1 MKVKNI
7 FKQFEYIAEKQFGR
21 VRQNK
26 SSVSF
31 DSTDSFF
38 VCLHTRTDHFSYFME
53 SKFHFTVNPQ
63 SNLLKFQQLID
74 SINEAISKNLLQVGD
89 MLPSVNQICKESA
102 LSRDTVFKAY
112 AELKNRGVIESVPN
126 RGYFIAKAVTKVFLF
141 LDTFKAYKEVLYGSF
156 LENLPDNIAV
166 DLHFHHY
173 NIDDFEKI
181 IKESIGKYT
190 KYIIMNFDHERVPE
204 ITKQI
209 PASKLLVIDW
219 DVNAQSGT
227 STINQ
232 DFGQSLYDS
241 LESGL
246 DLIRK
251 YEKFVYLYPSFTY
264 HPKVSINFFEKFC
277 SDYKISHN
285 TLYDF
290 KKFDLQKGE
299 LYLLVSDRTL
309 AKFLDQCHQKNLVLG
324 QDVGVISYNETPMK
338 KYVKDGI
345 TVISTDFELMG
356 KKIAEF
362 VTTGEKVNMVI
373 PTKLTIRKSL

>member
-1 MKVKNI
+1 
-7 FKQFEYIAEKQFGR
+7 
-21 VRQNK
+21 
-26 SSVSF
+26 
-31 DSTDSFF
+31 
-38 VCLHTRTDHFSYFME
+38 ME
-53 SKFHFTVNPQ
+53 SKFHFTISPQ

-74 SINEAISKNLLQVGD
+74 SVNEAVSRNLLQVGD
-89 MLPSVNQICKESA
+89 MLPSVNQLCKQSS

-126 RGYFIAKAVTKVFLF
+126 RGYFVSKAVTKVFLF

-156 LENLPDNIAV
+156 LDNLPESIAV

-181 IKESIGKYT
+181 IKESLGKYT

-204 ITKQI
+204 ITSQI

-219 DVNAQSGT
+219 NVNTQEGT
-227 STINQ
+227 SFIIQ
-232 DFGQSLYDS
+232 DFGQALYDS
-241 LESGL
+241 LASGL

-251 YEKFVYLYPSFTY
+251 YDRFVYLYPSFTY
-264 HPKVSINFFEKFC
+264 HPKISITYFEKFC
-277 SDYKISHN
+277 SDYQITYK

-309 AKFLDQCHQKNLVLG
+309 ARFLDQCQQKNLVPG

-338 KYVKDGI
+338 KYVKEGI

-362 VTTGEKVNMVI
+362 VSTGEKTNLVI
-373 PTKLTIRKSL
+373 PTKLTVRKSI

>member
-1 MKVKNI
+1 
-7 FKQFEYIAEKQFGR
+7 
-21 VRQNK
+21 
-26 SSVSF
+26 
-31 DSTDSFF
+31 
-38 VCLHTRTDHFSYFME
+38 ME
-53 SKFHFTVNPQ
+53 SKFHFAVNPQ

-74 SINEAISKNLLQVGD
+74 AINEAISRNLLQIGD
-89 MLPSVNQICKESA
+89 TLPSVNQLCKESS

-126 RGYFIAKAVTKVFLF
+126 RCYFVAKAVTKVFLF

-156 LENLPDNIAV
+156 LDNLPETIAV

-181 IKESIGKYT
+181 IKESLGKYT
-190 KYIIMNFDHERVPE
+190 KYIIMNFDHKRVPE
-204 ITKQI
+204 ITRQI
-209 PASKLLVIDW
+209 PANKLLVIDW
-219 DVNAQSGT
+219 KIHELEGS
-227 STINQ
+227 SSISQ

-241 LESGL
+241 LASGI

-251 YEKFVYLYPSFTY
+251 YDRFVYLYPSFTY
-264 HPKVSINFFEKFC
+264 HPKISVTYFEKFC
-277 SDYKISHN
+277 SDFKISYK

-309 AKFLDQCHQKNLVLG
+309 ARFLDQCEQKNFVPG

-356 KKIAEF
+356 KKIADF
-362 VTTGEKVNMVI
+362 VTTGEKTNTVI
-373 PTKLTIRKSL
+373 PSKLTVRKSL

>member
-1 MKVKNI
+1 
-7 FKQFEYIAEKQFGR
+7 
-21 VRQNK
+21 
-26 SSVSF
+26 
-31 DSTDSFF
+31 
-38 VCLHTRTDHFSYFME
+38 ME
-53 SKFHFTVNPQ
+53 SKFHFAVNPQ
-63 SNLLKFQQLID
+63 SNLLKFQQLVD
-74 SINEAISKNLLQVGD
+74 AINEAVSKNLLQVGD
-89 MLPSVNQICKESA
+89 ILPSVNQLCKESS

-156 LENLPDNIAV
+156 LDNLPETIAV

-181 IKESIGKYT
+181 ISESLGKYT

-209 PASKLLVIDW
+209 PAHKLLVIDW
-219 DVNAQSGT
+219 NIHVRDGVS
-227 STINQ
+227 SIYQ
-232 DFGQSLYDS
+232 DFGQALYDS
-241 LESGL
+241 LAGGIE
-246 DLIRK
+246 LIKK
-251 YEKFVYLYPSFTY
+251 YERFIYLYPSFTY
-264 HPKVSINFFEKFC
+264 HPKISVKYFEKFC
-277 SDYKISHN
+277 SSYKISHK

-309 AKFLDQCHQKNLVLG
+309 ARFLDQCEQKNLVPG
-324 QDVGVISYNETPMK
+324 KDVGVISYNETPMK

-362 VTTGEKVNMVI
+362 VASGEKINMVI
-373 PTKLTIRKSL
+373 PSKLEIRRSL

>member
-1 MKVKNI
+1 
-7 FKQFEYIAEKQFGR
+7 
-21 VRQNK
+21 
-26 SSVSF
+26 
-31 DSTDSFF
+31 
-38 VCLHTRTDHFSYFME
+38 ME
-53 SKFHFTVNPQ
+53 SKFHFAINPQ
-63 SNLLKFQQLID
+63 SNLLKFQQLMD
-74 SINEAISKNLLQVGD
+74 SVNEAISRNLLQVGD
-89 MLPSVNQICKESA
+89 TLPSVNQLCKESS

-126 RGYFIAKAVTKVFLF
+126 RGYFVAKAVTKVFLF
-141 LDTFKAYKEVLYGSF
+141 LDTFKAYKEVLYGAF
-156 LENLPDNIAV
+156 LDNLPETIAI

-181 IKESIGKYT
+181 IKESLGKYT

-204 ITKQI
+204 ITRQI

-219 DVNAQSGT
+219 NVHELEGAS
-227 STINQ
+227 SISQ

-241 LESGL
+241 LETGI

-251 YEKFVYLYPSFTY
+251 YKRFVYLYPSFTY
-264 HPKVSINFFEKFC
+264 HPKESIQYFEKFC
-277 SDYKISHN
+277 SDYKINHK
-285 TLYDF
+285 TLFDF

-309 AKFLDQCHQKNLVLG
+309 AKFLDQCEQKSFILG
-324 QDVGVISYNETPMK
+324 EDVGVISYNETPMK
-338 KYVKDGI
+338 KYVKEGI

-362 VTTGEKVNMVI
+362 VITKEKTNVVI
-373 PTKLTIRKSL
+373 PSKLTIRKSL

>member
-1 MKVKNI
+1 
-7 FKQFEYIAEKQFGR
+7 
-21 VRQNK
+21 
-26 SSVSF
+26 
-31 DSTDSFF
+31 
-38 VCLHTRTDHFSYFME
+38 ME
-53 SKFHFTVNPQ
+53 SKFHFKVNPL

-74 SINEAISKNLLQVGD
+74 SINEAVSKNLLMVGD
-89 MLPSVNQICKESA
+89 ILPSVNQLCKESA

-126 RGYFIAKAVTKVFLF
+126 RGYFVAKAVTKVFLF

-156 LENLPDNIAV
+156 LDNLPETIAV

-181 IKESIGKYT
+181 IKESLGKYT

-204 ITKQI
+204 IISQI

-219 DVNAQSGT
+219 NVNAGEGT
-227 STINQ
+227 SAIYQ
-232 DFGQSLYDS
+232 DFGQALYDS

-251 YEKFVYLYPSFTY
+251 YERFIYLYPSFTY
-264 HPKVSINFFEKFC
+264 HPKVSIQYFETFC
-277 SDYKISHN
+277 SDYKISHE
-285 TLYDF
+285 TLFDF
-290 KKFDLQKGE
+290 KKFDLRKGE

-309 AKFLDQCHQKNLVLG
+309 AKFLDQCHQKNLILG

-338 KYVKDGI
+338 KYVKEGI
-345 TVISTDFELMG
+345 TVISTEFELMG

-362 VTTGEKVNMVI
+362 VNTSEKTNLVI
-373 PTKLTIRKSL
+373 PTKLTVRKSL

>member
-1 MKVKNI
+1 
-7 FKQFEYIAEKQFGR
+7 
-21 VRQNK
+21 
-26 SSVSF
+26 
-31 DSTDSFF
+31 
-38 VCLHTRTDHFSYFME
+38 ME

-63 SNLLKFQQLID
+63 SNLLKFQQLVD
-74 SINEAISKNLLQVGD
+74 SINEAISKNLLQIGD
-89 MLPSVNQICKESA
+89 MLPSVNQLCKESA

-126 RGYFIAKAVTKVFLF
+126 RGYFVAKAVTKVFLF

-156 LENLPDNIAV
+156 LDNLPETIAV

-181 IKESIGKYT
+181 IKESLGKYT

-204 ITKQI
+204 ITRQI
-209 PASKLLVIDW
+209 PVSKLLVIDW
-219 DVNAQSGT
+219 NVNAREET
-227 STINQ
+227 SSIYQ
-232 DFGQSLYDS
+232 DFGQALYDS

-246 DLIRK
+246 NLIRK
-251 YEKFVYLYPSFTY
+251 YKQFIYLYPSFTY
-264 HPKVSINFFEKFC
+264 HPKVSIKYFEKFC
-277 SDYKISHN
+277 SDYKVSYK

-290 KKFDLQKGE
+290 KKLDVQKGE

-309 AKFLDQCHQKNLVLG
+309 AKFLDQCHQKNLVPG
-324 QDVGVISYNETPMK
+324 QDVGVISHNETPMK
-338 KYVKDGI
+338 KYVKEGI

-362 VTTGEKVNMVI
+362 VVTGEKTNVVI
-373 PTKLTIRKSL
+373 PSKLTVRKSL

>member
-1 MKVKNI
+1 
-7 FKQFEYIAEKQFGR
+7 
-21 VRQNK
+21 
-26 SSVSF
+26 
-31 DSTDSFF
+31 
-38 VCLHTRTDHFSYFME
+38 ME
-53 SKFHFTVNPQ
+53 SKFHFAINPQ
-63 SNLLKFQQLID
+63 SNLLKFQQLMD
-74 SINEAISKNLLQVGD
+74 AVNEAISRNLLQVGD
-89 MLPSVNQICKESA
+89 TLPSVNQLCKESS

-126 RGYFIAKAVTKVFLF
+126 RGYFVAKAITKVFLF
-141 LDTFKAYKEVLYGSF
+141 LDTFKAYKEVLYGAF
-156 LENLPDNIAV
+156 LDNLPDSYAI

-181 IKESIGKYT
+181 INESLGKYT

-204 ITKQI
+204 ITRQI

-219 DVNAQSGT
+219 NVHELEGT
-227 STINQ
+227 SSISQ

-241 LESGL
+241 LESGI

-251 YEKFVYLYPSFTY
+251 YQKFIYLYPSFTY
-264 HPKVSINFFEKFC
+264 HPKVSIKYFEKFC
-277 SDYKISHN
+277 SDFKINHK

-309 AKFLDQCHQKNLVLG
+309 AKFLDQCEQKSFILG
-324 QDVGVISYNETPMK
+324 EDVGVISYNETPMK
-338 KYVKDGI
+338 KYVKEGI

-356 KKIAEF
+356 KKIADF
-362 VTTGEKVNMVI
+362 VITGEKTNLVI
-373 PTKLTIRKSL
+373 PSKLTVRKSI

>member
-1 MKVKNI
+1 M
-7 FKQFEYIAEKQFGR
+7 FAY
-21 VRQNK
+21 QN
-26 SSVSF
+26 
-31 DSTDSFF
+31 
-38 VCLHTRTDHFSYFME
+38 RTPNGQYME
-53 SKFHFTVNPQ
+53 SKFHFAINHQ

-74 SINEAISKNLLQVGD
+74 SVNEAVSRNLLQVGD
-89 MLPSVNQICKESA
+89 MLPSVNQLCKQSS

-126 RGYFIAKAVTKVFLF
+126 RGYFVAKAVTKVFLF

-156 LENLPDNIAV
+156 LDNLPESIAV

-181 IKESIGKYT
+181 IKESLGKYT
-190 KYIIMNFDHERVPE
+190 KYIIMNFDHQRVPE
-204 ITKQI
+204 ITCQI

-219 DVNAQSGT
+219 DVNTQEGT
-227 STINQ
+227 SSIHQ
-232 DFGQSLYDS
+232 DFGQALYDS
-241 LESGL
+241 LSSGI

-251 YEKFVYLYPSFTY
+251 YEKFIYLYPSFTY
-264 HPKVSINFFEKFC
+264 HPKISVTYFEKFC
-277 SDYKISHN
+277 SDFNLKHQL
-285 TLYDF
+285 LYDF

-309 AKFLDQCHQKNLVLG
+309 ARFLDQCQQKNLFPG

-338 KYVKDGI
+338 KYVKEGI

-362 VTTGEKVNMVI
+362 VSTGEKTNLVI
-373 PTKLTIRKSL
+373 PTKLTVRKSI